1 MISKL
6 KSVTYLFISLLLIVY
21 VISFLVNLIPSI
33 TEKWN
38 QTSNCFNEI
47 FLFFAS
53 TSSILFAVH
62 YLVRKKNKD
71 QLGFVFLVTLTLKVA
86 ACYIFI
92 NQIEFDFEKHYA
104 FAYFFIFLLIDVL
117 ITVQLLNKKE

>member
-21 VISFLVNLIPSI
+21 LISFLVNLIPTIS
-33 TEKWN
+33 EKWN
-38 QTSNCFNEI
+38 QTNNSFDET
-47 FLFFAS
+47 FFFFAL

-62 YLVRKKNKD
+62 YLVSIKNKG
-71 QLGFVFLVTLTLKVA
+71 QLGFVFLVTVTLKVA

-92 NQIEFDFEKHYA
+92 NQIEFDFEKYYA
-104 FAYFFIFLLIDVL
+104 FTYFFIFLLIDVL
-117 ITVQLLNKKE
+117 ITAQLLNKKE

>member
-6 KSVTYLFISLLLIVY
+6 KSVNYLFISLLLIVY
-21 VISFLVNLIPSI
+21 LISFLVNLIPTIS
-33 TEKWN
+33 EKWN
-38 QTSNCFNEI
+38 QTRNSFDET
-47 FLFFAS
+47 FLFFAL

-62 YLVRKKNKD
+62 YLVSKKNKE
-71 QLGFVFLVTLTLKVA
+71 QLGFVFLVTITLKVA